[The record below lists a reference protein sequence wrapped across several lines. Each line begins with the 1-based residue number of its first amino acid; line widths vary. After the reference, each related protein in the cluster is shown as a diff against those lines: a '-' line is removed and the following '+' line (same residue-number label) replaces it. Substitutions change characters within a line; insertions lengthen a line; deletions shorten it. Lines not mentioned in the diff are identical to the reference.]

1 MTDQTSTL
9 ATQKMVV
16 ANPDG
21 PDLEFSGHLCYE
33 DVHSDLGNIKIYRT
47 SGGRYVLRQL
57 CYALRGRPYRN
68 ETRVFESLEDLCA
81 HLGTSD
87 GAKQI
92 LEALGRP
99 MRIVIE

>member
-1 MTDQTSTL
+1 MTDQSSKPT
-9 ATQKMVV
+9 TQKMVV

-33 DVHSDLGNIKIYRT
+33 GVHSELGSIKIYRT
-47 SGGRYVLRQL
+47 SGGRIVLRQL

-68 ETRVFESLEDLCA
+68 ETQVFESLDDLCE

-92 LEALGRP
+92 QEALGRP